1 MKSRPEK
8 GNATEVAAT
17 VASSVKNQATKQGI
31 DMTDSKAPAVASTS
45 VSQQASRAPIV
56 NTFQSA
62 RPKAAA
68 SLLGVG
74 VSTFWRW
81 AKERE
86 DFPKARKLSSSC
98 TVFDVQELMAWRDA
112 QAKQ

>member
-1 MKSRPEK
+1 MESKPEK
-8 GNATEVAAT
+8 GNAPVVGATE
-17 VASSVKNQATKQGI
+17 ASSVKNQATKQGI
-31 DMTDSKAPAVASTS
+31 DMTDSKARAVASTS
-45 VSQQASRAPIV
+45 VSQQASRAPVV

-62 RPKAAA
+62 RPHAAA

>member
-1 MKSRPEK
+1 MKSKPEIDK
-8 GNATEVAAT
+8 ASTAPT
-17 VASSVKNQATKQGI
+17 VKALNVKNQATKQGI
-31 DMTDSKAPAVASTS
+31 DMTDSKARAVASTS
-45 VSQQASRAPIV
+45 VSQQTSRAPVV

-112 QAKQ
+112 QAKL